1 MVAINNRVTDN
12 GKSRT
17 IDIQGKEDR
26 KIFKKKLK
34 KKEKTSKGNVRQ
46 KR

>member
-17 IDIQGKEDR
+17 IDIQRKEDR
-26 KIFKKKLK
+26 KKLK